1 LLLMGAP
8 LRRVGAQALQDEEE
22 EEEEEEERG

>member
-1 LLLMGAP
+1 MGAP

>member
-22 EEEEEEERG
+22 EEEEEERG